1 MTTNWI
7 GWMMSAI
14 VSLLLFVVA
23 WILWN
28 PVRLLITGE
37 RAEGVVVGMAT
48 SPGSEGQDS
57 LQSPVVEFVPS
68 TGEQVKVSGRSY
80 SASPSTRVG
89 DAVTVAYDPLHPQ
102 DAQLL
107 LMSEFSAAGFILGF
121 TVLIILLWISGIL
134 ISGNSTLDDPFHLLP
149 GLISHLRLNPVR
161 FPVLFLLSVAIPV
174 CGIGTYVFS
183 KRALDLRFNGIKAV
197 GRVIG
202 YQTKENSDDMTS
214 VDFPE
219 IAYEDVSGTAHT
231 FLGSSTSGLLASPLK
246 TGDVVEVIYPAHRP
260 DKGVVNTWDELY
272 LHPLFFGLMTL
283 AFLVLLGLVLNGSIV
298 PSRSEPESRGELK
311 TSGVPAIATV
321 VEAKPEARFL
331 RYRIDKDTRI
341 SAADLED
348 FVSLENTLTEWNPSE
363 VEAGV
368 KKGDQFRAYLDPRRP
383 GENFYVDFNDWI
395 GYNPLVKS
403 MEEEDDDEEDEKE

>member
-37 RAEGVVVGMAT
+37 RTEGAVVGMAT

-57 LQSPVVEFVPS
+57 LQSPMVEFVTS
-68 TGEQVKVSGRSY
+68 TGEQIKVSGRSY

-89 DAVTVAYDPLHPQ
+89 DAVTVAYDPFHPQ
-102 DAQLL
+102 DAALL
-107 LMSEFSAAGFILGF
+107 LLSEFSAAGFLLGF
-121 TVLIILLWISGIL
+121 TGLIILLWISVIL
-134 ISGNSTLDDPFHLLP
+134 VSGDSTLDDPFHLLP
-149 GLISHLRLNPVR
+149 ALIAHLRLNPVR
-161 FPVLFLLSVAIPV
+161 FPVLFLLSVVIPV
-174 CGIGTYVFS
+174 CGIATYVFS

-202 YQTKENSDDMTS
+202 YQTKENSDDMS
-214 VDFPE
+214 SSDYPE

-246 TGDVVEVIYPAHRP
+246 TGDVVEVIYLARHP
-260 DKGVVNTWDELY
+260 DEAIVNTWDELY
-272 LHPLFFGLMTL
+272 LYPLFFGSMGL
-283 AFLVLLGLVLNGSIV
+283 AFLVLLGLVLSGSIA
-298 PSRSEPESRGELK
+298 PSRSEPGSQRELK
-311 TSGVPAIATV
+311 TSGIPAVATV
-321 VEAKPEARFL
+321 IEANPEARFL
-331 RYRIDKDTRI
+331 RYRIDKDTRV
-341 SAADLED
+341 SAAELDD
-348 FVSLENTLTEWNPSE
+348 FVSLERTLTEWKPSE
-363 VEAGV
+363 VEVGLR
-368 KKGDQFRAYLDPRRP
+368 KGDQFRAYLDPLKP
-383 GENFYVDFNDWI
+383 GKNFYVDFSDRI

-403 MEEEDDDEEDEKE
+403 MEEEEDEEE